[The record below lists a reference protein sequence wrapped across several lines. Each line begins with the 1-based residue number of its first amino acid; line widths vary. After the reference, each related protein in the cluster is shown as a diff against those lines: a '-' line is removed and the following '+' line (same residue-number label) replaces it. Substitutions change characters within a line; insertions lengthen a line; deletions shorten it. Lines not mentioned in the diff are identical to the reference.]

1 MPIVTELEE
10 LWKGVIIP
18 TFKHPEGFQKRVGI
32 LPAIADLLG
41 IRKLLGFAAVNA
53 LKFCSFCDLEHNKL
67 SVIDEVVGHP
77 RIGEDVRQA
86 GRAYLD
92 APTIK
97 KWNKLFKASG
107 VRFSTVQQLS
117 YRDPVRHTVLGMM
130 HNWLEG
136 LLQHHARIKWGIGDV
151 TSKGKKTE
159 LMTEDVDEEQNEA
172 GSYTDTSM
180 TDSMDMDVDI
190 QYVYG
195 LPNTSPI
202 FC

>member
-1 MPIVTELEE
+1 LSP
-10 LWKGVIIP
+10 
-18 TFKHPEGFQKRVGI
+18 KHVGI

-92 APTIK
+92 APIIEK
-97 KWNKLFKASG
+97 QNKLFKASG

-117 YRDPVRHTVLGMM
+117 YRDPVHHTVLGMM
-130 HNWLEG
+130 YNWLDFFNTMLVSNG
-136 LLQHHARIKWGIGDV
+136 
-151 TSKGKKTE
+151 E
-159 LMTEDVDEEQNEA
+159 LEM
-172 GSYTDTSM
+172 
-180 TDSMDMDVDI
+180 
-190 QYVYG
+190 
-195 LPNTSPI
+195 SPQRVKRLSSRLKMLMKNKMKQDRTQI
-202 FC
+202 PL